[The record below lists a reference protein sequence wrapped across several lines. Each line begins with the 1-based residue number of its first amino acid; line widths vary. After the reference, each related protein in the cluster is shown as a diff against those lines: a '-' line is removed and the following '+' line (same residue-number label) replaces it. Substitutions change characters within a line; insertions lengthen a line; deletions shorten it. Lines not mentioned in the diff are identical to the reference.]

1 MQFQSFFTAGRQNS
15 PLERTYISTY
25 IYIQIFCSATKL
37 PLECID
43 SRLLLLPCY
52 KTFHL
57 NEQVQSF
64 FQYYIYFLST
74 TKTKT
79 SPKEKSQAEAAAAS
93 RAP

>member
-1 MQFQSFFTAGRQNS
+1 
-15 PLERTYISTY
+15 
-25 IYIQIFCSATKL
+25 
-37 PLECID
+37 
-43 SRLLLLPCY
+43 
-52 KTFHL
+52 L

-79 SPKEKSQAEAAAAS
+79 SPKEKIQSEAAAAS

>member
-1 MQFQSFFTAGRQNS
+1 VQFRSFFTAGRQNS
-15 PLERTYISTY
+15 PLE
-25 IYIQIFCSATKL
+25 C
-37 PLECID
+37 PD
-43 SRLLLLPCY
+43 SRFLLLLPWY
-52 KTFHL
+52 KTFHV

-79 SPKEKSQAEAAAAS
+79 SPKEKIQAEAAAAS